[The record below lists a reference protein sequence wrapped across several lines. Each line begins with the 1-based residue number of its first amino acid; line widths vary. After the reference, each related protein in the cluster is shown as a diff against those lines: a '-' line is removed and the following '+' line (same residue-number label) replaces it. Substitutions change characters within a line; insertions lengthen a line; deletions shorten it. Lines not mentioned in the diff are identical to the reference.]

1 MGAGT
6 DLPGD
11 GVLPCLEGGGSWC
24 SHPRLDGMTQ
34 RPRRPLVLAS
44 LLAMAALSV
53 ACNARDLGA
62 TPSATSAASVPAPT
76 ATDAAPPA
84 TAASASEAPT
94 TSQSDTEWGRIWDAL
109 PAGFPLYPGGTAAE
123 DAGIGP
129 VSATYAIEGAEP
141 DEIATWMQQ
150 ALEMATF
157 STEALAG
164 PLEDGRFVLD
174 SVGDGDCRMQVEAIP
189 QGGLTFIVIRYGAA
203 CPNS

>member
-1 MGAGT
+1 
-6 DLPGD
+6 
-11 GVLPCLEGGGSWC
+11 
-24 SHPRLDGMTQ
+24 MTQ
-34 RPRRPLVLAS
+34 RPRRSIVLVG
-44 LLAMAALSV
+44 LLATAALSI
-53 ACNARDLGA
+53 ACNPREAGPTPVATAAASGA
-62 TPSATSAASVPAPT
+62 APSATGGAPT
-76 ATDAAPPA
+76 ATAA
-84 TAASASEAPT
+84 TAGASAT

-129 VSATYAIEGAEP
+129 ASATYAIEGGDPE
-141 DEIATWMQQ
+141 EIASSMQQ
-150 ALEMATF
+150 ALETATF

-189 QGGLTFIVIRYGAA
+189 QGGLTFIVIRSGAA